1 MIWYQIPMS
10 KPPKRSWRPDLRPP
24 GLHMGRGGRTK
35 DRDVSER
42 RCIVTGETAPKAG
55 LIRFV
60 VGPDGTVVPDVLEK
74 LPGRGMWVAA
84 DRAALDKAGKGQF
97 SRSAK
102 APVVVPDGLADE
114 VERQMVRRVVDLIAL
129 ARKAGL
135 AVCGFEK
142 VKGWLA
148 GGERVRALLQ
158 ASDGSERG
166 KTKLWTPEGARYFG
180 CLTAQELGL
189 AFGRGEVIHGAL
201 ASGRLS
207 DRVVE
212 EATKLK
218 GLREIDGGE
227 GTVGKDK

>member
-1 MIWYQIPMS
+1 
-10 KPPKRSWRPDLRPP
+10 
-24 GLHMGRGGRTK
+24 MGRGGRTK

-42 RCIVTGETAPKAG
+42 RCIVTGEIAPKAG

-60 VGPDGTVVPDVLEK
+60 IGPDNMVYPDVLEK
-74 LPGRGMWVAA
+74 LPGRGMWVTASR
-84 DRAALDKAGKGQF
+84 DALDKAGKGQF
-97 SRSAK
+97 SKSAK
-102 APVVVPDGLADE
+102 QAVNVPDGLTDE
-114 VERQMVRRVVDLIAL
+114 VERQLVRRVVDLIAL
-129 ARKAGL
+129 ARKAGS

-142 VKGWLA
+142 VKGWVS

-189 AFGRGEVIHGAL
+189 AFGRGEVVHGAL

-212 EATKLK
+212 EAIKLK
-218 GLREIDGGE
+218 SLREIEGGE
-227 GTVGKDK
+227 GTGRKDKETT

>member
-1 MIWYQIPMS
+1 MA
-10 KPPKRSWRPDLRPP
+10 
-24 GLHMGRGGRTK
+24 RGGRTK

-74 LPGRGMWVAA
+74 LPGRGMWVTA
-84 DRAALDKAGKGQF
+84 DRAVLEKASKGQF
-97 SRSAK
+97 SKSAK
-102 APVVVPDGLADE
+102 APVVVPDGLVDE
-114 VERQMVRRVVDLIAL
+114 VERQMARRVVDLVAL

-158 ASDGSERG
+158 ASYGSERG

-189 AFGRGEVIHGAL
+189 AFGRSEVIHGVL